1 MPTKKIDLS
10 AERNMLGYFLL
21 GWGIFDLIYKSLSY
35 GFLDFQF
42 LWFCNISLFILALGL
57 LMDSRVLINFFLAAS
72 IVVQPVWI
80 LDLLWQLLYNVPLNG
95 TASYVF
101 DQQTLLPEVITT
113 LKHLFAIP
121 LGFFSAFR
129 YSSPSKKSYYFIIAF
144 GIIFLGLTGI
154 LSPENANL
162 NCMGSPCFNVPG
174 IDGKSPLYPYY
185 FASAMI
191 LSVIAANFIL
201 NLSLKAYRRERNGKA
216 CKAIVYA
223 ITYLLFFASL
233 AISAGVMAGHL
244 GLGI

>member
-101 DQQTLLPEVITT
+101 
-113 LKHLFAIP
+113 
-121 LGFFSAFR
+121 
-129 YSSPSKKSYYFIIAF
+129 
-144 GIIFLGLTGI
+144 
-154 LSPENANL
+154 
-162 NCMGSPCFNVPG
+162 
-174 IDGKSPLYPYY
+174 
-185 FASAMI
+185 
-191 LSVIAANFIL
+191 
-201 NLSLKAYRRERNGKA
+201 
-216 CKAIVYA
+216 
-223 ITYLLFFASL
+223 
-233 AISAGVMAGHL
+233 
-244 GLGI
+244 